1 MHAFTCA
8 IYLYHIRGLQGVLAH
23 NQECFKSEFLVHE
36 QDFSKLVR
44 KTA

>member
-1 MHAFTCA
+1 M
-8 IYLYHIRGLQGVLAH
+8 YLHQIRGLQGVLAR